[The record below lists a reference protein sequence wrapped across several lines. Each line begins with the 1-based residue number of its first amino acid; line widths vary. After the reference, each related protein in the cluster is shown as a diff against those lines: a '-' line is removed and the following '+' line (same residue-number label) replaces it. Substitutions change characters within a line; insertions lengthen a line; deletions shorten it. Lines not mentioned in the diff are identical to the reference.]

1 MLALI
6 VGIFGIMSFQ
16 DLPSR
21 SAREA
26 YSDSAGYDL
35 PRHVADSG
43 GRFLQINRIFII
55 GNRITRDNIVLR
67 ELSLKPGDQVWST
80 DLPSILELDKKK
92 LINTRLF
99 NTVQLKTLEL
109 EPNKID
115 VLIDVAERWYTFPA
129 PLFELSDR
137 NFNEWWQNYDHD
149 FRRVNYGLRLY
160 QFNMRGRNETLRFL
174 AQFGFQR
181 RFELIY
187 RFPYIDRRQK
197 HGLAIEFRFNEPKNL
212 AFQTVDHKYEFLK
225 SDKVLRRDR
234 AAGVSYTYRK
244 SFYKTHTLRLEYMST
259 FVEDTIRVLNPNY
272 FHSEAGERQ
281 AFGWIGYSFTADH
294 RDIQAYPLKGHHFS
308 VGVARTGLAPSDDVE
323 KFEFNFFYS
332 KYFDLRKNFFLANNS
347 NLYWSTPN
355 AVPYTNLGVLGLRRQ
370 FVRGYEIYVIEGP
383 YYAMNK
389 TTLKKRI
396 FSRDYHWADMPIHQ
410 FRHIPIDIYFKVYG
424 DFGYVRNYDYYESLG
439 VNGRLSNKLLSGIGF
454 GFDIVSSYDAVLR
467 FEYSFNAEGEN
478 GFFFHVK
485 REF

>member
-225 SDKVLRRDR
+225 SDKVLRR
-234 AAGVSYTYRK
+234 
-244 SFYKTHTLRLEYMST
+244 E
-259 FVEDTIRVLNPNY
+259 
-272 FHSEAGERQ
+272 
-281 AFGWIGYSFTADH
+281 
-294 RDIQAYPLKGHHFS
+294 
-308 VGVARTGLAPSDDVE
+308 
-323 KFEFNFFYS
+323 
-332 KYFDLRKNFFLANNS
+332 
-347 NLYWSTPN
+347 
-355 AVPYTNLGVLGLRRQ
+355 
-370 FVRGYEIYVIEGP
+370 
-383 YYAMNK
+383 
-389 TTLKKRI
+389 
-396 FSRDYHWADMPIHQ
+396 
-410 FRHIPIDIYFKVYG
+410 
-424 DFGYVRNYDYYESLG
+424 
-439 VNGRLSNKLLSGIGF
+439 
-454 GFDIVSSYDAVLR
+454 
-467 FEYSFNAEGEN
+467 
-478 GFFFHVK
+478 
-485 REF
+485 